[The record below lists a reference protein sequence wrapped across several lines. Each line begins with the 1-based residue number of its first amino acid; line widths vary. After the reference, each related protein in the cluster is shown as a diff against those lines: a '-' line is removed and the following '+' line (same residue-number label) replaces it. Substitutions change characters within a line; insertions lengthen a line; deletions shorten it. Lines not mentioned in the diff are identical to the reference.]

1 MNNRISLRLEK
12 KAQIKNAL
20 TLPMT
25 ILQMLIDKKSP
36 PKSAVK
42 DALVCIDE
50 IVALLKDL

>member
-1 MNNRISLRLEK
+1 M

-25 ILQMLIDKKSP
+25 ILQMLIDKKPP

-42 DALVCIDE
+42 GALVCIEE
-50 IVALLKDL
+50 IIDSTLDIFSG